1 MKVESLGKLES
12 ESLEQDGLVLAWLG
26 DATFTDFESGFGG
39 EHDVYQMDLL
49 ELGDYFS
56 GFVSQACLPAPLGEG
71 FPQHVV
77 RTRVSAT

>member
-39 EHDVYQMDLL
+39 EHDV
-49 ELGDYFS
+49 
-56 GFVSQACLPAPLGEG
+56 
-71 FPQHVV
+71 
-77 RTRVSAT
+77 